1 MKRFITFFTLLALS
15 ISALA
20 QSGKQL
26 YSKYSD
32 LPGMEAVY
40 ISPAMFRIIG
50 KIPDMEFN
58 DKDVNFSSIIK
69 SMTGFYVLNCS
80 NAEIGE
86 KLYADVKKFID
97 SGKYELLMEAKDN
110 GEVVRMYTVG
120 DEKTVNSFVLL
131 ARQEDEVSYIS
142 FDGKIDRQQ
151 MENILAT
158 AAAD

>member
-1 MKRFITFFTLLALS
+1 
-15 ISALA
+15 
-20 QSGKQL
+20 
-26 YSKYSD
+26 
-32 LPGMEAVY
+32 
-40 ISPAMFRIIG
+40 
-50 KIPDMEFN
+50 
-58 DKDVNFSSIIK
+58 
-69 SMTGFYVLNCS
+69 
-80 NAEIGE
+80 
-86 KLYADVKKFID
+86 
-97 SGKYELLMEAKDN
+97 MEAKDN

>member
-1 MKRFITFFTLLALS
+1 MKRFITFLTLLALS
-15 ISALA
+15 VSALA

-86 KLYADVKKFID
+86 KLYADEKKFID